1 MNFDLYFFNL
11 INGYAGKWKYLD
23 FLAIFF
29 AKYLGYLL
37 IICLAIF
44 ALVFKNINIFLI
56 PLLSGVVSRLIIN
69 QIIYFFY
76 KRKRPSEILSIKTLI
91 KKPNHPSFPSGHTSF
106 FFAISFSVLF
116 YDLTI
121 GSIFLVLSFFIAFF
135 RVFTG
140 VHWPFDI
147 LAGIFAGLISSLIF
161 FI

>member
-37 IICLAIF
+37 IVCLAII
-44 ALVFKNINIFLI
+44 ALVFKNINIFVI
-56 PLLSGVVSRLIIN
+56 PILAGVVSRFVIN
-69 QIIYFFY
+69 QTIYFFY

-91 KKPNHPSFPSGHTSF
+91 KKPNHPSFPSGHASF
-106 FFAISFSVLF
+106 FFAISFVVLF
-116 YDLTI
+116 YNLTI
-121 GSIFLVLSFFIAFF
+121 GSIFLILSFCITFF
-135 RVFTG
+135 RIFTG
-140 VHWPFDI
+140 VHWPLDI

-161 FI
+161 LI

>member
-69 QIIYFFY
+69 QTIYFFY

-106 FFAISFSVLF
+106 FFAISFGVLF
-116 YDLTI
+116 YDLTL
-121 GSIFLVLSFFIAFF
+121 GGIFLILSFFIAFF